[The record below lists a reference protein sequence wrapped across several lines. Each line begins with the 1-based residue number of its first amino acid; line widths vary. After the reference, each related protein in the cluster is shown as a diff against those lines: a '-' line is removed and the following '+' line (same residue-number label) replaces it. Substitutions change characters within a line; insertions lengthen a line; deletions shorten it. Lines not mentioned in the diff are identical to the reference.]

1 MDRIDGHTTIPGSEI
16 LAERSTTAYWDRLA
30 QRGGPITA
38 VIDPQD
44 RRGLKNL
51 YIDMLQ
57 KTVLREV
64 LDIKDAVLLDFGC
77 GSGRFFCLTVGFAKY
92 VVGLE
97 ISQQML
103 AYARQRVKPGKCELI
118 LFDGRRL
125 PFLKNC
131 FDAVLSIGC
140 IQNLIDDTHFQE
152 VVAQIVACVRTGG
165 KIYLLEQVGIQKR
178 AWQRTADEYRN
189 AFRCCGCSCLRCY
202 PVRNSRSLL
211 LYAIRYGLIPQRWMP
226 ALARHEIRNARQCCP
241 SPWVSYQDYLFVFS
255 KR

>member
-1 MDRIDGHTTIPGSEI
+1 MDRIDRHTTIPGREI

-38 VIDPQD
+38 VIDPGD

-57 KTVLREV
+57 KMVLSEV

-77 GSGRFFCLTVGFAKY
+77 GSGRFFSLTVGLAKY

-103 AYARQRVKPGKCELI
+103 AYARQRVRPGQCELI
-118 LFDGRRL
+118 LFDGTRL
-125 PFLKNC
+125 PFVENC
-131 FDAVLSIGC
+131 FDAVLSVWC
-140 IQNLIDDTHFQE
+140 IQWLTDDSHFQDM
-152 VVAQIVACVRTGG
+152 VAQIVACVRSGG
-165 KIYLLEQVGIQKR
+165 RIYLLEQVRVQTG
-178 AWQRTADEYRN
+178 AWQKTAEEYIS
-189 AFRCCGCSCLRCY
+189 AFRRRGCSCVKSY
-202 PVRNSRSLL
+202 PVRNGRSVL
-211 LYAIRYGLIPQRWMP
+211 LYAIRYGLIPRRWLP
-226 ALARHEIRNARQCCP
+226 ALARHEIRNARQHRP
-241 SPWVSYQDYLFVFS
+241 APWVPYQDYLFVFS